1 MQPGNERSRKKTQR
15 QPSELFVNSGA
26 GNEKPVVSGN
36 TRFAIA
42 QGVG

>member
-15 QPSELFVNSGA
+15 QPSGLFANNGA
-26 GNEKPVVSGN
+26 GIEKPLVNGN